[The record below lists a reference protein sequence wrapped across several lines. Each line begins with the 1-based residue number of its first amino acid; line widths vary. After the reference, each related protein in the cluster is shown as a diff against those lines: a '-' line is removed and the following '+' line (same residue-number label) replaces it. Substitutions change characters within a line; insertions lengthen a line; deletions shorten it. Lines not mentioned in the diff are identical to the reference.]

1 MRSGRSQRRWTCG
14 VTAAA
19 DDQKMGDAKD
29 LYGTLRTP
37 RRGASESLLESSR
50 ISNRMPDQAD
60 VARGDPAPMNEKVR
74 ILIADG
80 SSFTRKLLRA
90 EFSDDRYD
98 VHETDNGLDAIR
110 LTEDLHPHITTLG
123 LILKGCNGIE
133 TCRAIS
139 SNPGLMKTT
148 VVMIT
153 SNDSPEERH
162 QAFEAGAVRFL
173 QKGMPHGELRRYVEE
188 ITRTRNGLEG
198 SSILVVDDNPF
209 VRQSVARLLE
219 SEGAIVYHADNGRT
233 GLKIIDEH
241 EIDVVLTDYHMPEMD
256 GIELVEALRDQRDH
270 EAMPVLFVS
279 GSGDRASRVRA
290 LDVGANDF
298 IRKPF
303 EAMELVA
310 RTRSFVRLAHLT
322 RKLTLEARTD
332 ALTGL
337 MNRRETLDKIE
348 DHCGQTRR
356 YNTPFS
362 AIMIDIDHFKHFNDT
377 YGHAVGDVVLK
388 TVSKA
393 MKDCIRRTDAAG
405 RLGGEEFVVLCTN
418 TPAEAATVCAEKI
431 RQAVER
437 HVTRHESLELAVTI
451 SLGVAEFSGG
461 LTSVDSLLNAADV
474 ALYEAKNSGRNQVRV
489 HGQPAGTTLLN
500 A

>member
-1 MRSGRSQRRWTCG
+1 MGRCDEPHVRRPN
-14 VTAAA
+14 A
-19 DDQKMGDAKD
+19 
-29 LYGTLRTP
+29 LLNPLTLFKRP
-37 RRGASESLLESSR
+37 
-50 ISNRMPDQAD
+50 PDQAD
-60 VARGDPAPMNEKVR
+60 LTRGDPAPMNEKVR

-90 EFSDDRYD
+90 EFSDDCYD

-110 LTEDLHPHITTLG
+110 LTEELHPHITTLG

-133 TCRAIS
+133 VCRAIS
-139 SNPGLMKTT
+139 SNARLLKTT

-173 QKGMPHGELRRYVEE
+173 QKGMPHGELRRYVDE
-188 ITRTRNGLEG
+188 IIRTRNGLEG

-219 SEGAIVYHADNGRT
+219 SEGAIVYHADNGRS
-233 GLKIIDEH
+233 GLTIIDQH

-256 GIELVEALRDQRDH
+256 GIELVEALRDQSDH

-322 RKLTLEARTD
+322 RKLTIEARTD

-348 DHCGQTRR
+348 NLCQQSRR

-388 TVSKA
+388 TVSKT
-393 MKDCIRRTDAAG
+393 MKETIRRTDAAG
-405 RLGGEEFVVLCTN
+405 RLGGEEFVVLCTG
-418 TPAEAATVCAEKI
+418 TPADAAIACAEKI

-437 HVTRHESLELAVTI
+437 QVTRHESLELAVTI
-451 SLGVAEFSGG
+451 SLGVAEFTGR

-474 ALYEAKNSGRNQVRV
+474 ALYDAKNSGRNQVKA
-489 HGQPAGTTLLN
+489 HGLPVEAALLN